1 MLNVFYHICSTVLAV
16 HVQKLIFAKLLA
28 LKIKTCNFLSCTYAI
43 LSLNV
48 TLVYY
53 TYYTYFSSTNYVGTI
68 IYMSVYVY
76 RTIILCTKPP
86 RPNTNS
92 KYIMNINT
100 HFISLLL
107 WIKCMHFQHFL
118 FNIIAWCV
126 MSLNREKRIRRIL
139 RTINYKL
146 VVSCNNTICNLF
158 IVVRS
163 LSALRGFI
171 VYLTYSNV
179 SISIKWTCLLK

>member
-1 MLNVFYHICSTVLAV
+1 MQYYPWIYTRLWYIHI
-16 HVQKLIFAKLLA
+16 
-28 LKIKTCNFLSCTYAI
+28 
-43 LSLNV
+43 
-48 TLVYY
+48 
-53 TYYTYFSSTNYVGTI
+53 SSTNYVGTI
-68 IYMSVYVY
+68 YLY
-76 RTIILCTKPP
+76 RTIILCIKPP

-171 VYLTYSNV
+171 VYLTYSNI
-179 SISIKWTCLLK
+179 SISIMRTWYFDVI

>member
-1 MLNVFYHICSTVLAV
+1 M
-16 HVQKLIFAKLLA
+16 
-28 LKIKTCNFLSCTYAI
+28 CT
-43 LSLNV
+43 LW
-48 TLVYY
+48 YY
-53 TYYTYFSSTNYVGTI
+53 TMHC
-68 IYMSVYVY
+68 IYISLFDKLCWNNQQIYICLHY
-76 RTIILCTKPP
+76 TIILCTKPP

-126 MSLNREKRIRRIL
+126 MSLNREKRIQRIL

-163 LSALRGFI
+163 LSALCGFI
-171 VYLTYSNV
+171 VYLTYSN
-179 SISIKWTCLLK
+179 I